1 MFCKYKKKSTMA
13 VTKNPL
19 IRYKILDACF
29 RNPYKKFSKEIL
41 LETLNEK
48 LMELFD
54 DESHCIKLRQMQDDI
69 AFMKS
74 AEGWSIELAE
84 EFESKKRIFR
94 YEDLNF
100 SINNAP
106 LNEIELN
113 EFQSAVQIL
122 SQFEGMPQFE
132 GIQEIIAK
140 LKFDLKAN
148 DNKQPFIGFDTNQ
161 DLKGMEHFSL
171 LYNAT
176 QKQLPIQITYQ
187 DFKVEKPYTFIFHP
201 YYLKQYNNRWFL
213 FGLHEETMKPDW
225 NVAIDRIISIG
236 TRNAKFIPN
245 TTIDWQDY
253 FSDMIGVSKPI
264 DGILEEIIL
273 HFNQLTGK
281 YMENK
286 PIHETQKH
294 KWLNEETLEVKIK
307 VIPNYE
313 LERLIL
319 SYGDSIKLVEPQ
331 YLKEIIKNR
340 IENNVK
346 LYS

>member
-1 MFCKYKKKSTMA
+1 MA
-13 VTKNPL
+13 ITKNPL

-29 RNPYKKFSKEIL
+29 RNPFKKYTKELL
-41 LETLNEK
+41 LEKVNED
-48 LMELFD
+48 LYELTG
-54 DESHCIKLRQMQDDI
+54 EEKSCIKLRQLQDDI

-84 EFESKKRIFR
+84 EFDGKKRIFR

-106 LNEIELN
+106 LNEVELS
-113 EFQSAVQIL
+113 EFQSAIQVL

-140 LKFDLKAN
+140 LKYDLKA
-148 DNKQPFIGFDTNQ
+148 DNTKQPFIGFDTNQ

-176 QKQLPIQITYQ
+176 QKQLPLQITYR
-187 DFKVEKPYTFIFHP
+187 DFKSEHPYTFTFHP

-213 FGLHEETMKPDW
+213 FGLKEETMKTDW
-225 NVAIDRIISIG
+225 NVAIDRIVSIE
-236 TRNAKFIPN
+236 TSNAKFIPN

-264 DGILEEIIL
+264 DGKLEEIVL
-273 HFNQLTGK
+273 QFNQLTGK

-294 KWLNEETLEVKIK
+294 KWLNEETLEIKIK

-319 SYGDSIKLVEPQ
+319 SYGDSVKVIEPKD
-331 YLKEIIKNR
+331 LRERIKNR
-340 IENNVK
+340 VENNVK
-346 LYS
+346 LYG

>member
-1 MFCKYKKKSTMA
+1 MA

-106 LNEIELN
+106 LNEIELS
-113 EFQSAVQIL
+113 EFQSAIHVL

-140 LKFDLKAN
+140 LKYDLKA
-148 DNKQPFIGFDTNQ
+148 DNTKQPFIGFDTNQ

-171 LYNAT
+171 LYNTT
-176 QKQLPIQITYQ
+176 QKQLPLQITYR
-187 DFKVEKPYTFIFHP
+187 DFKSEQPYTFTLHT

-225 NVAIDRIISIG
+225 NVAIDRIVLIEMSH
-236 TRNAKFIPN
+236 AKFTPN
-245 TTIDWQDY
+245 ITIDWQDY

-264 DGILEEIIL
+264 DGKLKEIIL

-319 SYGDSIKLVEPQ
+319 SYGDSVKVIEPL
-331 YLKEIIKNR
+331 YLKNQIIIRLQKCINQ
-340 IENNVK
+340 
-346 LYS
+346 Y

>member
-1 MFCKYKKKSTMA
+1 MA

-54 DESHCIKLRQMQDDI
+54 DESNCIKLRQMQDDI

-74 AEGWSIELAE
+74 AEGWNIELAE

-106 LNEIELN
+106 LNEIELS
-113 EFQSAVQIL
+113 EFQSAIHVL

-140 LKFDLKAN
+140 LKYDLKAEN
-148 DNKQPFIGFDTNQ
+148 NKQPFIGFDTNQ

-176 QKQLPIQITYQ
+176 QKQLPLQITYR
-187 DFKVEKPYTFIFHP
+187 DFKSEHPYTFTFHP

-213 FGLHEETMKPDW
+213 FGLQEETMKTDW
-225 NVAIDRIISIG
+225 NVAIDRIVSIE
-236 TRNAKFIPN
+236 TSNAKFIPN

-264 DGILEEIIL
+264 DGKLEEIVL
-273 HFNQLTGK
+273 QFNQLTGK

-294 KWLNEETLEVKIK
+294 KWQNEETLEVKIK
-307 VIPNYE
+307 VFPNYE

-319 SYGDSIKLVEPQ
+319 SYGDSVKVIEPL
-331 YLKEIIKNR
+331 YLKNQIIIRLQKCINQ
-340 IENNVK
+340 
-346 LYS
+346 Y

>member
-1 MFCKYKKKSTMA
+1 MA

-106 LNEIELN
+106 LNEIELS
-113 EFQSAVQIL
+113 EFQSAIHVL

-140 LKFDLKAN
+140 LKYDLKA
-148 DNKQPFIGFDTNQ
+148 DNTKQPFIGFDTNQ

-171 LYNAT
+171 LYNTT
-176 QKQLPIQITYQ
+176 QKQLPLQITYR
-187 DFKVEKPYTFIFHP
+187 DFKSEQPYTFTLHP

-225 NVAIDRIISIG
+225 NVAIDRIVLIEMSH
-236 TRNAKFIPN
+236 AKFTPN
-245 TTIDWQDY
+245 ITIDWQDY

-264 DGILEEIIL
+264 DGKLKEIIL

-319 SYGDSIKLVEPQ
+319 SYGDSVKVIEPL
-331 YLKEIIKNR
+331 YLKNQIIIRLQKSINQ
-340 IENNVK
+340 
-346 LYS
+346 Y

>member
-1 MFCKYKKKSTMA
+1 MA

-29 RNPYKKFSKEIL
+29 RNPYKKLSKEIL

-84 EFESKKRIFR
+84 EFDGKKRIFR

-106 LNEIELN
+106 LNEVELS
-113 EFQSAVQIL
+113 EFQSAIHVL

-140 LKFDLKAN
+140 LKYDLKAEK
-148 DNKQPFIGFDTNQ
+148 NKQPFIGFDTNQ

-176 QKQLPIQITYQ
+176 QKQLPLQITYR
-187 DFKVEKPYTFIFHP
+187 DFKSEHPYTFTFHP

-213 FGLHEETMKPDW
+213 FGLQEETMKTDW
-225 NVAIDRIISIG
+225 NVAIDRIVSIE
-236 TRNAKFIPN
+236 TSNAKFIPN

-264 DGILEEIIL
+264 DGKLEEIVL

-319 SYGDSIKLVEPQ
+319 SYGDSVKVISPIELQNTIKKR
-331 YLKEIIKNR
+331 LKAGFH
-340 IENNVK
+340 
-346 LYS
+346 LY

>member
-1 MFCKYKKKSTMA
+1 MA
-13 VTKNPL
+13 ITKNPL

-29 RNPYKKFSKEIL
+29 RNPFKKYTKEIL
-41 LETLNEK
+41 LDTLNEK

-74 AEGWSIELAE
+74 AEGWNIELAE

-106 LNEIELN
+106 LNEIELS
-113 EFQSAVQIL
+113 EFQSAIHVL

-140 LKFDLKAN
+140 LKYDLKA
-148 DNKQPFIGFDTNQ
+148 DNTKQPFIGFDTNQ

-171 LYNAT
+171 LYNTT
-176 QKQLPIQITYQ
+176 QKQLPLQITYR
-187 DFKVEKPYTFIFHP
+187 DFKSEQPYTFTLHP

-225 NVAIDRIISIG
+225 NVAIDRIVLIEMSH
-236 TRNAKFIPN
+236 AKFTPN
-245 TTIDWQDY
+245 ITIDWQDY

-264 DGILEEIIL
+264 DGKLKEIIL

-286 PIHETQKH
+286 LIHETQKH

-319 SYGDSIKLVEPQ
+319 SYGDSVKVIEPL
-331 YLKEIIKNR
+331 YLKNQIIIRLQKCINQ
-340 IENNVK
+340 
-346 LYS
+346 Y

>member
-1 MFCKYKKKSTMA
+1 MA
-13 VTKNPL
+13 ITKNPL

-94 YEDLNF
+94 YEDINF

-106 LNEIELN
+106 LNEIELS
-113 EFQSAVQIL
+113 EFQSAIHVL

-140 LKFDLKAN
+140 LKYDLKAEN
-148 DNKQPFIGFDTNQ
+148 NKQPFIGFDTNQ

-176 QKQLPIQITYQ
+176 QKQLPLQITYR
-187 DFKVEKPYTFIFHP
+187 DFKSEHPYTFTFHP

-213 FGLHEETMKPDW
+213 FGLQEETMKTDW
-225 NVAIDRIISIG
+225 NVAIDRIVSIE
-236 TRNAKFIPN
+236 TSNAKFIPN

-264 DGILEEIIL
+264 DGKLEEIVL

-319 SYGDSIKLVEPQ
+319 SYGDSAKVIEPKHLIK
-331 YLKEIIKNR
+331 KIKNR
-340 IENNVK
+340 IESNAK

>member
-1 MFCKYKKKSTMA
+1 MA
-13 VTKNPL
+13 ITKNPL
-19 IRYKILDACF
+19 IRYKILDTCF

-41 LETLNEK
+41 LDTLNEK

-74 AEGWSIELAE
+74 TEGWSIELAD
-84 EFESKKRIFR
+84 EFDGKKRIFR

-113 EFQSAVQIL
+113 EFQSAVQVL

-140 LKFDLKAN
+140 LKFDLKSD
-148 DNKQPFIGFDTNQ
+148 DNKQPFIGFETNQ

-171 LYNAT
+171 LYTAT
-176 QKQLPIQITYQ
+176 QKQIPLEITYQ
-187 DFKVEKPYTFIFHP
+187 DFNAITPYTYSFHP
-201 YYLKQYNNRWFL
+201 YYLKQYNSRWFL
-213 FGLHEETMKPDW
+213 FGLHVESMKPDW
-225 NVAIDRIISIG
+225 NVAIDRIISIE
-236 TRNAKFIPN
+236 TSNTKFIPN

-264 DGILEEIIL
+264 DSEVEEIIL
-273 HFNQLTGK
+273 HFNKKTGK

-294 KWLNEETLEVKIK
+294 KWINEETLEVKIK

-319 SYGDSIKLVEPQ
+319 SNGESVEVIEPK
-331 YLKEIIKNR
+331 YLRERIKNR
-340 IENNVK
+340 IDNNIK

>member
-1 MFCKYKKKSTMA
+1 MA

-29 RNPYKKFSKEIL
+29 RNPFKKFSKEIL

-74 AEGWSIELAE
+74 AEGWSIELAD

-113 EFQSAVQIL
+113 EFQSAVQVL

-140 LKFDLKAN
+140 LKFDLKAD

-176 QKQLPIQITYQ
+176 QKQLPLQITYQ
-187 DFKVEKPYTFIFHP
+187 DFKAEQPYTFIFHP

-273 HFNQLTGK
+273 YFNQLTGK

-319 SYGDSIKLVEPQ
+319 SYGDSVKVVEPLELKKQILSRLQKCSNQ
-331 YLKEIIKNR
+331 Y
-340 IENNVK
+340 
-346 LYS
+346 

>member
-1 MFCKYKKKSTMA
+1 MA

-106 LNEIELN
+106 LNEIELS
-113 EFQSAVQIL
+113 EFQSAIHVL

-140 LKFDLKAN
+140 LKYDLKA
-148 DNKQPFIGFDTNQ
+148 DNTKQPFIGFDTNQ

-171 LYNAT
+171 LYNTT
-176 QKQLPIQITYQ
+176 QKQLPLQITYR
-187 DFKVEKPYTFIFHP
+187 DFKSEQPYTFTLHP

-225 NVAIDRIISIG
+225 NVAIDRIVLIEMSH
-236 TRNAKFIPN
+236 AKFTPN
-245 TTIDWQDY
+245 ITIDWQDY

-264 DGILEEIIL
+264 DGKLKEIIL

-319 SYGDSIKLVEPQ
+319 SYGDSVKVIEPK
-331 YLKEIIKNR
+331 YLREKIKNR
-340 IENNVK
+340 IESNAK

>member
-1 MFCKYKKKSTMA
+1 MA

-54 DESHCIKLRQMQDDI
+54 DESNCIKLRQMQDDI

-106 LNEIELN
+106 LNEIELS
-113 EFQSAVQIL
+113 EFQSAIHVL

-140 LKFDLKAN
+140 LKYDLKAEN
-148 DNKQPFIGFDTNQ
+148 NKQPFIGFDTNQ

-176 QKQLPIQITYQ
+176 QKQLPLQITYR
-187 DFKVEKPYTFIFHP
+187 DFKSEHPYTFTFHP

-213 FGLHEETMKPDW
+213 FGLQEETMKTDW
-225 NVAIDRIISIG
+225 NVAIDRIVSIE
-236 TRNAKFIPN
+236 TSNAKFIPN

-264 DGILEEIIL
+264 DGKLEEIVL
-273 HFNQLTGK
+273 QFNQLTGK

-294 KWLNEETLEVKIK
+294 KWQNEETLEVKIK
-307 VIPNYE
+307 VFPNYE

-319 SYGDSIKLVEPQ
+319 SYGDSVKVIEPL
-331 YLKEIIKNR
+331 YLKNQILIRLQKCINQ
-340 IENNVK
+340 
-346 LYS
+346 Y

>member
-1 MFCKYKKKSTMA
+1 MA

-29 RNPYKKFSKEIL
+29 RNPYKKYTKELL

-84 EFESKKRIFR
+84 EFDGKKRIFR

-106 LNEIELN
+106 LNEVELN
-113 EFQSAVQIL
+113 EFQSAIHVL
-122 SQFEGMPQFE
+122 TQFEGMPQFE

-140 LKFDLKAN
+140 LKYDLKVDN
-148 DNKQPFIGFDTNQ
+148 NKQPFIGFDTNQ
-161 DLKGMEHFSL
+161 DLKGMEYFSQ

-176 QKQLPIQITYQ
+176 QNQEPIQITYK
-187 DFKVEKPYTFIFHP
+187 DFKAEQPYTFTLHP

-225 NVAIDRIISIG
+225 NVAIDRIVNIEMSH
-236 TRNAKFIPN
+236 AKFIPN

-264 DGILEEIIL
+264 DGKLEEIVL

-294 KWLNEETLEVKIK
+294 KWLNEETLEIKIK

-319 SYGDSIKLVEPQ
+319 SYGDSVKVIEPK
-331 YLKEIIKNR
+331 YLNIIIKDRLIKSCN
-340 IENNVK
+340 
-346 LYS
+346 LY

>member
-1 MFCKYKKKSTMA
+1 MA

-19 IRYKILDACF
+19 IRYKILDSCF
-29 RNPYKKFSKEIL
+29 RNPYKKFTKELL
-41 LETLNEK
+41 LETINNK
-48 LMELFD
+48 LIELFD

-74 AEGWSIELAE
+74 AEGWNIELAE

-106 LNEIELN
+106 LNETELN
-113 EFQSAVQIL
+113 EFQSAIQVL

-140 LKFDLKAN
+140 LKYDLKSETN
-148 DNKQPFIGFDTNQ
+148 QQPFIGFDTNQ
-161 DLKGMEHFSL
+161 DLKGMEYFSL
-171 LYNAT
+171 LYNAA
-176 QKQLPIQITYQ
+176 QKQIPLQITYQ
-187 DFKVEKPYTFIFHP
+187 DFKAEQPYTFIFHP
-201 YYLKQYNNRWFL
+201 YYLKQYNNRWFI

-225 NVAIDRIISIG
+225 NVAIDRIVSIEAS
-236 TRNAKFIPN
+236 NAKFIPN
-245 TTIDWQDY
+245 TTINWTDY

-264 DGILEEIIL
+264 DGKIEEIVL

-286 PIHETQKH
+286 PLHETQKH
-294 KWLNEETLEVKIK
+294 KWINNETLEVKIK

-313 LERLIL
+313 LARLIL
-319 SYGDSIKLVEPQ
+319 SYGDSVKVIQPK
-331 YLKEIIKNR
+331 YLRERIKNKV
-340 IENNVK
+340 ENNAK
-346 LYS
+346 LYG

>member
-1 MFCKYKKKSTMA
+1 MA

-106 LNEIELN
+106 LNEIELS
-113 EFQSAVQIL
+113 EFQSAIHVL

-140 LKFDLKAN
+140 LKYDLKA
-148 DNKQPFIGFDTNQ
+148 DNTKQPFIGFDTNQ

-171 LYNAT
+171 LYNTT
-176 QKQLPIQITYQ
+176 QKQLPLQITYR
-187 DFKVEKPYTFIFHP
+187 DFKSEQPYTFTLHP

-225 NVAIDRIISIG
+225 NVAIDRIVLIEMSH
-236 TRNAKFIPN
+236 AKFTPN
-245 TTIDWQDY
+245 ITIDWQDY

-264 DGILEEIIL
+264 DGKLKEIIL

-319 SYGDSIKLVEPQ
+319 SYGDSVKVIEPL
-331 YLKEIIKNR
+331 YLKNQIIIRLQKCINQ
-340 IENNVK
+340 
-346 LYS
+346 Y

>member
-1 MFCKYKKKSTMA
+1 MA

-29 RNPYKKFSKEIL
+29 RNPYKKYTKELL

-74 AEGWSIELAE
+74 TEGWSIELAE
-84 EFESKKRIFR
+84 EFDGKKRIFR
-94 YEDLNF
+94 YEDFNF
-100 SINNAP
+100 SINNTP
-106 LNEIELN
+106 LNQVELS
-113 EFQSAVQIL
+113 EFQSAIHVL

-140 LKFDLKAN
+140 LKYDLKAETN
-148 DNKQPFIGFDTNQ
+148 QQPFIGFDSNQ
-161 DLKGMEHFSL
+161 DLKGMEYFSL
-171 LYNAT
+171 LYNAA
-176 QKQLPIQITYQ
+176 QKQIPLQITYQ
-187 DFKVEKPYTFIFHP
+187 DFKAEQPYTFIFHP
-201 YYLKQYNNRWFL
+201 YYLKQYNNRWFI

-225 NVAIDRIISIG
+225 NVAIDRIVSIE
-236 TRNAKFIPN
+236 TSNVKFIPN

-264 DGILEEIIL
+264 DGKLEEIVL
-273 HFNQLTGK
+273 HFNKLTGK

-307 VIPNYE
+307 IIPNYE

-319 SYGDSIKLVEPQ
+319 SYGESVKIIEPKD
-331 YLKEIIKNR
+331 LRERIKNR
-340 IENNVK
+340 VENNVK
-346 LYS
+346 LYG

>member
-1 MFCKYKKKSTMA
+1 MA

-29 RNPYKKFSKEIL
+29 RNPYKKYTKELL

-84 EFESKKRIFR
+84 EFDGKKRIFR

-100 SINNAP
+100 SINNAT
-106 LNEIELN
+106 LNEIEIS
-113 EFQSAVQIL
+113 EFQSAIHVL

-140 LKFDLKAN
+140 LKYDLKADN
-148 DNKQPFIGFDTNQ
+148 NKQPFIGFDTNQ
-161 DLKGMEHFSL
+161 DLKGIEYFSQ

-176 QKQLPIQITYQ
+176 QNQEPIQITYK
-187 DFKVEKPYTFIFHP
+187 DFKAEQPYTFTLHP

-225 NVAIDRIISIG
+225 NVAIDRIVSIE
-236 TRNAKFIPN
+236 TSNVKFIPN

-264 DGILEEIIL
+264 DGKLEEIVL

-294 KWLNEETLEVKIK
+294 KWLNEETLEIKIK

-319 SYGDSIKLVEPQ
+319 SYGDSVKVMEPKDLRQ
-331 YLKEIIKNR
+331 RIKNR
-340 IENNVK
+340 VENNVK
-346 LYS
+346 LYG

>member
-1 MFCKYKKKSTMA
+1 MA
-13 VTKNPL
+13 ITKNPL

-29 RNPYKKFSKEIL
+29 RNPFKKYTKELL
-41 LETLNEK
+41 LEKVNDDLYELTGEEK
-48 LMELFD
+48 
-54 DESHCIKLRQMQDDI
+54 SCIKLRQLQDDI

-84 EFESKKRIFR
+84 EFDGKKRIFR

-106 LNEIELN
+106 LNEVELS
-113 EFQSAVQIL
+113 EFQSAIQVL

-140 LKFDLKAN
+140 LKCDLKA
-148 DNKQPFIGFDTNQ
+148 DNTKLPFIGFDTNQ

-176 QKQLPIQITYQ
+176 QKQLPLQITYR
-187 DFKVEKPYTFIFHP
+187 DFKSEQPYTFTLHP

-225 NVAIDRIISIG
+225 NVAIDRIVSIEMSH
-236 TRNAKFIPN
+236 AKFITN
-245 TTIDWQDY
+245 TTIEWQDY

-264 DGILEEIIL
+264 DGKLEEIVL

-319 SYGDSIKLVEPQ
+319 SYGDSVKVMEPKHLIK
-331 YLKEIIKNR
+331 KIKNR
-340 IENNVK
+340 IESNAK

>member
-1 MFCKYKKKSTMA
+1 MA

-74 AEGWSIELAE
+74 AEGWNIELAE

-106 LNEIELN
+106 LNEIELS
-113 EFQSAVQIL
+113 EFQSAIHVL

-140 LKFDLKAN
+140 LKYDLKAEN
-148 DNKQPFIGFDTNQ
+148 NKQPFIGFDTNQ

-176 QKQLPIQITYQ
+176 QKQLPLQITYR
-187 DFKVEKPYTFIFHP
+187 DFKSEHPYTFTFHP

-213 FGLHEETMKPDW
+213 FGLQEETMKTDW
-225 NVAIDRIISIG
+225 NVAIDRIVSIE
-236 TRNAKFIPN
+236 TSNAKFIPN

-264 DGILEEIIL
+264 DGKLEEIVL
-273 HFNQLTGK
+273 QFNQLTGK

-294 KWLNEETLEVKIK
+294 KWQNEETLEVKIK
-307 VIPNYE
+307 VFPNYE

-319 SYGDSIKLVEPQ
+319 SYGDSVKVIEPK
-331 YLKEIIKNR
+331 YLREKIKNR
-340 IENNVK
+340 IESNAK

>member
-1 MFCKYKKKSTMA
+1 MA

-106 LNEIELN
+106 LNEIELS
-113 EFQSAVQIL
+113 EFQSAIHVL

-140 LKFDLKAN
+140 LKYDLKA
-148 DNKQPFIGFDTNQ
+148 DNTKQPFIGFDTNQ

-171 LYNAT
+171 LYNTT
-176 QKQLPIQITYQ
+176 QKQLPLQITYR
-187 DFKVEKPYTFIFHP
+187 DFKSEQPYTFTRHP

-225 NVAIDRIISIG
+225 NVAIDRIVLIEMSH
-236 TRNAKFIPN
+236 AKFTPN
-245 TTIDWQDY
+245 ITIDWQDY

-264 DGILEEIIL
+264 DGKLKEIIL

-319 SYGDSIKLVEPQ
+319 SYGDSVKVIEPL
-331 YLKEIIKNR
+331 YLKNQIIIRLQKCINQ
-340 IENNVK
+340 
-346 LYS
+346 Y